1 MVELIQGHVV
11 QERRGGAGILSSL
24 VAEMAKLS
32 STGYIRLERTPSD
45 SIPRVGQV
53 LINNGAFVAAIHEEK
68 AIIEGLE
75 ALLEIETDSLEL
87 DCRMQVVEGVNM
99 AKILDLHPNSLIEV
113 ESPEEGQA
121 GKWWQDIETRSRGWT
136 RSSRLPEIKPS
147 EEAPEFIQRQAA
159 AMRVRAAGTS
169 QMLRPGA
176 VHLLNDAD
184 GNSMFSLASALSK
197 HGRPLLVMSRIRRE
211 ELVVTHSI
219 DSNSCLTL
227 SQNDDEGVQFVEL
240 EAIMGTIRGFLE
252 GNIRAVI
259 MLEGLEYLAAT
270 CGLDEMLAM
279 LRDLCDIIR
288 MEDHCLLMTADLDA
302 FKSTDSSS
310 ISRVA
315 PSIAKELIESWLE
328 QSDIL
333 LDHPLLAALNE
344 EELLRLEK
352 HIEATLPPQL
362 EPTEIEA
369 PEVMTISIPEPEI
382 VVEEASIEEIII
394 VEEQLQD
401 AVKDAEPIPPRPP
414 RQAQRVSRRK
424 SSSPPVLSDGDVTKS
439 SISAMSGNE
448 ISAEMPELEVSSES
462 FGEGR
467 TGEFNEIPE
476 LIPTDLS
483 DLIRQPSFSRNPN
496 LPETSD
502 IPKPLEAAATR
513 KDGAALASPRE
524 SHDNRS
530 DGKTSKRSQSS
541 SIPQRKIDIDAE
553 LRNWKIPEGGSN

>member
-32 STGYIRLERTPSD
+32 ATGYIRLERTPSE

-68 AIIEGLE
+68 AIVEGLE

-87 DCRMQVVEGVNM
+87 DCRMQVVEGVEM

-113 ESPEEGQA
+113 DSPEEGQT
-121 GKWWQDIETRSRGWT
+121 GKWWTDIETRSRGWT

-147 EEAPEFIQRQAA
+147 EEAPEFIRRQAA
-159 AMRVRAAGTS
+159 AMRVRASGTS
-169 QMLRPGA
+169 KMLRPGA
-176 VHLLNDAD
+176 VHLLDDAD
-184 GNSMFSLASALSK
+184 GDSMFSLAASLAN

-227 SQNDDEGVQFVEL
+227 SQIDDEGVQFVDL

-288 MEDHCLLMTADLDA
+288 MEDHCLLMTADLNA

-315 PSIAKELIESWLE
+315 PSIAKELVESWLE

-352 HIEATLPPQL
+352 HIEATLPPQV
-362 EPTEIEA
+362 ESPETEV
-369 PEVMTISIPEPEI
+369 PEVMTISIPQPEI
-382 VVEEASIEEIII
+382 VVEEASVEEIII

-401 AVKDAEPIPPRPP
+401 VVKDAEPLPPKPP

-424 SSSPPVLSDGDVTKS
+424 SSSPPFLSDGDVAKS
-439 SISAMSGNE
+439 SISAMSGND
-448 ISAEMPELEVSSES
+448 INAEMPKLKVNSES

-467 TGEFNEIPE
+467 IGEFDEIPE
-476 LIPTDLS
+476 LIPTTLS
-483 DLIRQPSFSRNPN
+483 EHIRQPSFNRTPS

-502 IPKPLEAAATR
+502 APKPLEAAATR
-513 KDGAALASPRE
+513 KEGEALGAKNIKNKKKPS
-524 SHDNRS
+524 N
-530 DGKTSKRSQSS
+530 RSQSS

-553 LRNWKIPEGGSN
+553 LRNWKIPEEGGN

>member
-24 VAEMAKLS
+24 VTEMAKLS
-32 STGYIRLERTPSD
+32 STGYIRLERTPSE

-68 AIIEGLE
+68 AILEGLE
-75 ALLEIETDSLEL
+75 ALLEIESDSLEL
-87 DCRMQVVEGVNM
+87 DCRMQVVEDVDM
-99 AKILDLHPNSLIEV
+99 AKILDLHPNSLLEV
-113 ESPEEGQA
+113 ESLEEGKSD
-121 GKWWQDIETRSRGWT
+121 KWWQDIKTRPSGWT

-176 VHLLNDAD
+176 VHLLDSAD
-184 GNSMFSLASALSK
+184 GNSMFSLAANLAN

-211 ELVVTHSI
+211 ELVVAHSI
-219 DSNSCLTL
+219 DSKSCLTL
-227 SQNDDEGVQFVEL
+227 AQSDDEGVQFVDL
-240 EAIMGTIRGFLE
+240 DAIMGTIRGFLE
-252 GNIRAVI
+252 INIRAVI

-270 CGLDEMLAM
+270 CGLDEMIAM

-288 MEDHCLLMTADLDA
+288 MEDHCLLMAADLNA
-302 FKSTDSSS
+302 FESTNSSS

-315 PSIAKELIESWLE
+315 PSIAVELIESWLE
-328 QSDIL
+328 ESDLL
-333 LDHPLLAALNE
+333 LDHPLLAPLNE
-344 EELLRLEK
+344 EELLRLER

-362 EPTEIEA
+362 EATEIEI
-369 PEVMTISIPEPEI
+369 PDVMTISIPQPEI
-382 VVEEASIEEIII
+382 VVEEASVEEIII

-401 AVKDAEPIPPRPP
+401 IVEDTTPLPPRPP
-414 RQAQRVSRRK
+414 RKAQRVSRRK
-424 SSSPPVLSDGDVTKS
+424 QSSPSSLSDGEVAKS

-462 FGEGR
+462 FGKGR
-467 TGEFNEIPE
+467 AGAFDEIPE
-476 LIPTDLS
+476 LIPSTLS
-483 DLIRQPSFSRNPN
+483 DHIRQPVFSRNPS

-502 IPKPLEAAATR
+502 APKPLEAAATR
-513 KDGAALASPRE
+513 KEGQATSTHNTRGLKIE
-524 SHDNRS
+524 SN
-530 DGKTSKRSQSS
+530 RSQSS

-553 LRNWKIPEGGSN
+553 LRTWRMPEEESQ

>member
-24 VAEMAKLS
+24 VTEMAKLS
-32 STGYIRLERTPSD
+32 STGYIRLERTPSE

-68 AIIEGLE
+68 AILEGLE
-75 ALLEIETDSLEL
+75 ALLEIESDSLEL
-87 DCRMQVVEGVNM
+87 DCRMQVVEGVDM
-99 AKILDLHPNSLIEV
+99 AKILDLHPNSLLEV
-113 ESPEEGQA
+113 ESPEEGKS
-121 GKWWQDIETRSRGWT
+121 GKWWQDIKTRPSDWT

-176 VHLLNDAD
+176 VHLLDSAD
-184 GNSMFSLASALSK
+184 GNSMFSLAANLAN
-197 HGRPLLVMSRIRRE
+197 HGRPLLVLSRIRRE
-211 ELVVTHSI
+211 DLVVVHSI
-219 DSNSCLTL
+219 DSKSCLTL
-227 SQNDDEGVQFVEL
+227 AQSDDEGVQFVDL
-240 EAIMGTIRGFLE
+240 DAIMGTIRGFLE
-252 GNIRAVI
+252 VNIRAVI

-288 MEDHCLLMTADLDA
+288 MEDHCLLMAADLNA
-302 FKSTDSSS
+302 FESTNSSS

-315 PSIAKELIESWLE
+315 PSIAVELIESWLE
-328 QSDIL
+328 ESDLL
-333 LDHPLLAALNE
+333 LDHPLLAPLNE
-344 EELLRLEK
+344 EELIRLEK

-362 EPTEIEA
+362 EAVEIEL
-369 PEVMTISIPEPEI
+369 PEVMTISIPQPEI
-382 VVEEASIEEIII
+382 VVEEASVEEIII
-394 VEEQLQD
+394 VEEQLQEI
-401 AVKDAEPIPPRPP
+401 VKDTTPLPPRPP
-414 RQAQRVSRRK
+414 RKAQRVSRRK
-424 SSSPPVLSDGDVTKS
+424 PSSPSSLSDGEVAKS

-462 FGEGR
+462 FGKGR
-467 TGEFNEIPE
+467 AGVFDEIPE
-476 LIPTDLS
+476 LITSTLS
-483 DLIRQPSFSRNPN
+483 DHIRQPAFSRSPS

-502 IPKPLEAAATR
+502 APKPLEAAATR
-513 KDGAALASPRE
+513 KEVKTTSAPDARE
-524 SHDNRS
+524 IKIDSN
-530 DGKTSKRSQSS
+530 RSQSA

-553 LRNWKIPEGGSN
+553 LRTWRIPEGESQ